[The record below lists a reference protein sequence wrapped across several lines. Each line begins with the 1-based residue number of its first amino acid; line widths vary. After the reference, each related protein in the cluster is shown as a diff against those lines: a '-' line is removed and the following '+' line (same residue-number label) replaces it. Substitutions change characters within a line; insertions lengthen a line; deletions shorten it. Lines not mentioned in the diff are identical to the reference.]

1 MGKYYGVTFQS
12 TPSLRK
18 VTTPLADIC
27 NCRRISIHTFLAEG
41 DEDQYRICKRLRI
54 SIHTFL
60 AEGDTLSRFSP
71 LMSVA
76 FQSTP
81 SLRKVTEVL
90 QEKGIELI
98 ISIHTF
104 LAEGDP
110 VNVFHVLFLL
120 ISIHTFLAEGDLDQ
134 PETKACYCY
143 FNPHLPCGR

>member
-1 MGKYYGVTFQS
+1 MSVAFQS

-18 VTTPLADIC
+18 VTSAPDLTA
-27 NCRRISIHTFLAEG
+27 RYF
-41 DEDQYRICKRLRI
+41 Q
-54 SIHTFL
+54 
-60 AEGDTLSRFSP
+60 
-71 LMSVA
+71 

-104 LAEGDP
+104 LAEGDCTGSVTSGCSP
-110 VNVFHVLFLL
+110 
-120 ISIHTFLAEGDLDQ
+120 ISIHTFLAEGDEPFLAYPVVLIISIHTFLAEGDQ
-134 PETKACYCY
+134 MPDSTTRRRVY

>member
-1 MGKYYGVTFQS
+1 MTQYSKYSFT
-12 TPSLRK
+12 L
-18 VTTPLADIC
+18 
-27 NCRRISIHTFLAEG
+27 
-41 DEDQYRICKRLRI
+41 

-81 SLRKVTEVL
+81 SLRKVTSAPDLTARYFQFQSTPSLRKVTEVL

-104 LAEGDP
+104 LAEGDFQASINSNNP
-110 VNVFHVLFLL
+110 K
-120 ISIHTFLAEGDLDQ
+120 ISIHTFLAEGDFEYIMPWRYGKISIHTFLAEGDC
-134 PETKACYCY
+134 KNIY
-143 FNPHLPCGR
+143 N